1 MKGWKTLT
9 GAALVAIGGTLNS
22 IPELFPGQAAVASFL
37 LAIGAA
43 LGGIGIGNKLD
54 RLAR

>member
-1 MKGWKTLT
+1 MRGWKTIT
-9 GAALVAIGGTLNS
+9 GAALVAIGGVLNS
-22 IPELFPGQAAVASFL
+22 MPEFFTGQSAIASAL

-54 RLAR
+54 RLVK